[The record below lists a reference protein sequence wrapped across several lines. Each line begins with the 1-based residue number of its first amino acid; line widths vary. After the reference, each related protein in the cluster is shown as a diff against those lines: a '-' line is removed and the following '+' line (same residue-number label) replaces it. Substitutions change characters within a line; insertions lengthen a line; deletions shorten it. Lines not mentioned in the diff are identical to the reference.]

1 MKEKIQKFKDERI
14 GSRKRGFV
22 ETVTTEVVSTQGQ
35 RQGQDGMDLD

>member
-22 ETVTTEVVSTQGQ
+22 ATVTTEGGVET
-35 RQGQDGMDLD
+35 GQDGMELD